1 MNSMKCPQ
9 CGLVNWAT
17 AEACK
22 RCRLPINGASSA
34 DFGRWDESSASYEGE
49 PVHQW
54 SEQDH
59 QASSYAYAAAG
70 DGAQKNGIAIA
81 SMVVGIV
88 NMLACGLLG
97 LGSITGLVLGI
108 VALVKAKSSPI
119 RYGGQ
124 GFAIAGIVL
133 SVISFLYMG
142 IVLSIAL
149 PNFIAS
155 YRAANEGAALR
166 TLMTIADAESKFQS
180 AAGEGRYGTLQELA
194 TAGLIDATIV
204 NGVQH
209 RYAFEVKT
217 DGASYEAMATPMK
230 DDDFRGRSFY
240 FSSREQF
247 IRAAKKGGV
256 AATAFD
262 PPLEQYQAPG
272 YRNVDQREE
281 RQPVYSPAS

>member
-22 RCRLPINGASSA
+22 RCRLPINGASKA
-34 DFGRWDESSASYEGE
+34 DFGRWDENSTGYEGE
-49 PVHQW
+49 PAHQW
-54 SEQDH
+54 SERDQ
-59 QASSYAYAAAG
+59 QEPSYTYAGAG
-70 DGAQKNGIAIA
+70 QVPQKNGIAIA

-88 NMLACGLLG
+88 NMLACGLFG

-108 VALVKAKSSPI
+108 IALVKAKGSPLK
-119 RYGGQ
+119 YGGQ
-124 GFAIAGIVL
+124 GFAIAGIAL
-133 SVISFLYMG
+133 SVVSILYMG
-142 IVLSIAL
+142 IVLSIAI
-149 PNFIAS
+149 PNLIAS

-180 AAGEGRYGTLQELA
+180 AIGEGRYGTLQELA
-194 TAGLIDATIV
+194 AAGLIDAKIV

-209 RYAFEVKT
+209 RYVFEVKT
-217 DGASYEAMATPMK
+217 DGESYEAMATPVK
-230 DDDFRGRSFY
+230 DDDFIGRSFY

-262 PPLEQYQAPG
+262 PPMEQYQAPG

-281 RQPVYSPAS
+281 RHPTYSPAY